1 MKNNKKNFEES
12 ISELEEI
19 VRKLEDGE
27 LSLEESIEYFQ
38 KGVELSQICNKKLD
52 EAERKITM
60 LLDNGNNEA
69 EEVDLPGFKDGTR
82 TE

>member
-1 MKNNKKNFEES
+1 MKNTKKNFEEA

-27 LSLEESIEYFQ
+27 ISLEESIEYFQ
-38 KGVELSQICNKKLD
+38 KGVELSRICNKKLD

-60 LLDNGNNEA
+60 LLDNGGDEV
-69 EEVDLPGFKDGTR
+69 EEVEIPGLKDGIKP
-82 TE
+82 E